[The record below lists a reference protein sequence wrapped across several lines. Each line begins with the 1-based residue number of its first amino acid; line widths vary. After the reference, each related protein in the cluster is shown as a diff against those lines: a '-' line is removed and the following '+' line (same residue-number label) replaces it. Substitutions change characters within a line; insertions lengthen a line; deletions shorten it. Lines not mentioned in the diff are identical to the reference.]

1 MRDKIHRSSHKLMA
15 DINVTPLVDVSLV
28 LLIIFMITAPMMQ
41 RGIEVQLPQES
52 AKKVSL
58 SNATVISIKKNK
70 KIYLGDEIITL
81 DKLEEKIKYLYN
93 KERVREVFLRADKSL
108 PYGFVIRAMAK
119 VKNAGI
125 QRLGMVTEFIE

>member
-1 MRDKIHRSSHKLMA
+1 MKDKIHRSSHKLMA

-108 PYGFVIRAMAK
+108 PYGFVISAMAK
-119 VKNAGI
+119 VKKAGI

>member
-1 MRDKIHRSSHKLMA
+1 MKDKIHRSSHKLIA

-41 RGIEVQLPQES
+41 RGIEIQLPQES

-108 PYGFVIRAMAK
+108 PYGFVISAMAK
-119 VKNAGI
+119 VKKAGI